1 MMPFLKLK
9 LGKIKPNRALDPTG
23 KAVRRFQS
31 FERQARKRPMALPI
45 LQCANC
51 PEYVIDDK
59 VLSWI
64 DEIPAKVKS
73 STELVWFANQ

>member
-1 MMPFLKLK
+1 
-9 LGKIKPNRALDPTG
+9 
-23 KAVRRFQS
+23 
-31 FERQARKRPMALPI
+31 MALPI